1 MVRHW
6 SGAPGSRKGLV
17 GSSPTSSAI
26 FIFWAGSSVGRAPL
40 LHSGGPGFKSPPVQ
54 AKFLM
59 VEIIN
64 FTQRKIDL
72 EKIKKEFEK
81 ILKILGIEEKKV
93 IFYFVGPSRMR
104 NLNRKFRGKN
114 KVTTVLSFPSPK
126 DFVYPKEEE
135 ILGEIFLCLSYIKKL
150 AKRANLDFELFF
162 LRIAIHGILHL
173 LGYEHQSQEG
183 AKIFEAKE
191 KEILNK
197 VLKS

>member
-1 MVRHW
+1 
-6 SGAPGSRKGLV
+6 
-17 GSSPTSSAI
+17 
-26 FIFWAGSSVGRAPL
+26 
-40 LHSGGPGFKSPPVQ
+40 
-54 AKFLM
+54 M

-81 ILKILGIEEKKV
+81 ILKILGIEEKKI
-93 IFYFVGPSRMR
+93 IFYFIGPSRMR

-114 KVTTVLSFPSPK
+114 RVTTVLSFPSPK
-126 DFVYPKEEE
+126 DFVYPKKEE

-150 AKRANLDFELFF
+150 AQRANLNFELFF

-173 LGYEHQSQEG
+173 LGYEHRNPKE

>member
-1 MVRHW
+1 
-6 SGAPGSRKGLV
+6 
-17 GSSPTSSAI
+17 
-26 FIFWAGSSVGRAPL
+26 
-40 LHSGGPGFKSPPVQ
+40 
-54 AKFLM
+54 M

-81 ILKILGIEEKKV
+81 ILKILEIEGKKV

-135 ILGEIFLCLSYIKKL
+135 ILGEIFLCPSYIKKL
-150 AKRANLDFELFF
+150 AKRANLNFELFF

-173 LGYEHQSQEG
+173 LGYEHQNPKE
-183 AKIFEAKE
+183 AKIFETKE